1 MIKLIA
7 SDMDGTLLNSEHF
20 ISDENVTAI
29 KNAQKENI
37 EFSIVTGRAYFETID
52 ILKSNNIKASI
63 IAMNGAIS
71 YDKKGEITN
80 IFPLD
85 KKNSLFIIKE
95 AKKLNISFGVF
106 NKNCFYLKNVKDYID
121 AFKNLIIDQGHTPNM
136 KKITDEI
143 KNRQKLGYIKEVT
156 NPENYLDSKNN
167 PVLKIDLMDDNSDKL
182 IKLAKILK
190 NNKEI
195 FVTSSGSKNLEI
207 LSSKASK
214 GKDLEIY
221 CKNKNISLNNLM
233 AIGDNTN
240 DLSMIEKAYY
250 SVAMK
255 NANSILKQKAKFI
268 SDYDNNNSGVG
279 RMIKKLIKQKL

>member
-156 NPENYLDSKNN
+156 NPENYL
-167 PVLKIDLMDDNSDKL
+167 NS
-182 IKLAKILK
+182 
-190 NNKEI
+190 KEI
-195 FVTSSGSKNLEI
+195 FVMSSGSKNLEI

-214 GKDLEIY
+214 GKALEIY